1 MSLFDGARA
10 SEQKEVRKRGVD
22 YAPFDGARASEP
34 GVCADAGR
42 TPGFGLSV
50 SLGGS
55 PSSHCVPQQGG
66 RQNST
71 VRGHVCC
78 VRRGSCLVRQIRRR
92 PPVATDPRRSGVLQ
106 HVLFGFPRRAAE
118 CVRSSTSSTRTGSV
132 PSWIRCP
139 WCSRPPAWCMDGV
152 LGSRMP

>member
-1 MSLFDGARA
+1 MMAHVPPSIRRCEKGALTMPLLMAHVPPNLACVRTLGALRDLACLCHLAAVPLLTA
-10 SEQKEVRKRGVD
+10 SPNR
-22 YAPFDGARASEP
+22 
-34 GVCADAGR
+34 
-42 TPGFGLSV
+42 
-50 SLGGS
+50 
-55 PSSHCVPQQGG
+55 GG